1 MPEEQASGS
10 GDKQDDSSLQIK
22 VREVYTG
29 PPPEGDVGVGL
40 LFHTTRGDIP
50 AILHEAPDSH
60 QAVIWVCGAR
70 GGFGGPGPGTYARL
84 SEEFIERGITS
95 LRLDYRL
102 PNSLPECTLDLLV
115 GVSFFKGIGYDPV
128 VLVGH
133 SFGGAVVIAA
143 GAAMSH
149 VTGVVALSPQTSG
162 AQRAS
167 QLSPRSLLVVHG
179 KSDTRLPYS
188 CALQIHEWA
197 REPKQL
203 VLYDGAEHGLRECRE
218 ELEELLRRWIPATLA
233 ATPAGVPT
241 PEDEGP

>member
-1 MPEEQASGS
+1 MPEEQAPGS
-10 GDKQDDSSLQIK
+10 GDKQDDFSLQIK
-22 VREVYTG
+22 ELYTG
-29 PPPEGDVGVGL
+29 PPPEGDVGQGL
-40 LFHTTRGDIP
+40 TFHTNRGDIP

-70 GGFGGPGPGTYARL
+70 GGFRGPGPGTYARL
-84 SEEFIERGITS
+84 SEEFIDREITS
-95 LRLDYRL
+95 LRLDYRQ
-102 PNSLPECTLDLLV
+102 PNSLSECALDLLV
-115 GVSFFKGIGYDPV
+115 GVSFFKGTGYDPV

-143 GAAMSH
+143 GAATSH
-149 VTGVVALSPQTSG
+149 VTGVVALSPQTFG

-179 KSDTRLPYS
+179 KSDTRLSYS
-188 CALQIHEWA
+188 FAVQIHDWA

-218 ELEELLRRWIPATLA
+218 ELEDLLRRWIPDTLA
-233 ATPAGVPT
+233 ANTAELQAPADDAP
-241 PEDEGP
+241 

>member
-1 MPEEQASGS
+1 MTEGQAAASGH
-10 GDKQDDSSLQIK
+10 KQDDFSLQI
-22 VREVYTG
+22 RELYTG
-29 PPPEGDVGVGL
+29 PPPEGDVGQGL
-40 LFHTTRGDIP
+40 LFHTDRGDIS

-70 GGFGGPGPGTYARL
+70 GGFRGPGPGTYARL
-84 SEEFIERGITS
+84 SEEFIDKGITS
-95 LRLDYRL
+95 LRMDYRQ
-102 PNSLPECTLDLLV
+102 PNSLSECALDLLV
-115 GVSFFKGIGYDPV
+115 GVSFLKGTGYDPV

-143 GAAMSH
+143 GAATSH
-149 VTGVVALSPQTSG
+149 VTGVVALSPQTHG

-203 VLYDGAEHGLRECRE
+203 VL
-218 ELEELLRRWIPATLA
+218 
-233 ATPAGVPT
+233 
-241 PEDEGP
+241 

>member
-1 MPEEQASGS
+1 MAEEQAPGS
-10 GDKQDDSSLQIK
+10 GDTQDDFSLQI
-22 VREVYTG
+22 RELYTG
-29 PPPEGDVGVGL
+29 PPPEGDVGQGL
-40 LFHTTRGDIP
+40 LFHTNGGDIS
-50 AILHEAPDSH
+50 AIFHEATDSN

-70 GGFGGPGPGTYARL
+70 GGFGGPGPDTYARL
-84 SEEFIERGITS
+84 SQEFIDRGITS

-102 PNSLPECTLDLLV
+102 PNSLVDCALDLLV
-115 GVSFFKGIGYDPV
+115 GVSFLKGTGYGPV

-143 GAAMSH
+143 GAATSH
-149 VTGVVALSPQTSG
+149 VTGVVALSPQTFG

-188 CALQIHEWA
+188 CAVQIHEWA

-218 ELEELLRRWIPATLA
+218 ELEDLLRQWIPATLA
-233 ATPAGVPT
+233 ANPVAALA
-241 PEDEGP
+241 PEDDGT

>member
-1 MPEEQASGS
+1 MPEEQTSASD
-10 GDKQDDSSLQIK
+10 DKQDDFSLKI
-22 VREVYTG
+22 RELYTG
-29 PPPEGDVGVGL
+29 PPPEGDVGQGL
-40 LFHTTRGDIP
+40 LFHTNRGDIP
-50 AILHEAPDSH
+50 AIFHEAPDSH

-84 SEEFIERGITS
+84 SEEFINRGITS
-95 LRLDYRL
+95 LRMDYRL
-102 PNSLPECTLDLLV
+102 PNSLPECALDLLV
-115 GVSFFKGIGYDPV
+115 GVSFFMGTGYDPV

-143 GAAMSH
+143 GAATSH
-149 VTGVVALSPQTSG
+149 VTGVVALSPQTFG

-179 KSDTRLPYS
+179 KSDTRLSFS
-188 CALQIHEWA
+188 CAVQIHDWA

-218 ELEELLRRWIPATLA
+218 ELEELLRQWIPATLA
-233 ATPAGVPT
+233 ATPAAVQA
-241 PEDEGP
+241 PEDDGP